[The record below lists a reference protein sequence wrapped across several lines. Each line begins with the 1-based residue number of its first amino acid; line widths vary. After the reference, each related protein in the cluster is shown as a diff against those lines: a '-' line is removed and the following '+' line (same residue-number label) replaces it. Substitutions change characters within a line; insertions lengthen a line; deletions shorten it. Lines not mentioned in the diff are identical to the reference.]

1 MIPPKHSAPTAEDP
15 GYPNTIETEENESK
29 LNLIKMIEAF
39 KEEMDKFLK
48 EIQEHTIRGGFSFVC
63 LFVCF
68 ILFCFLIQGLSG

>member
-48 EIQEHTIRGGFSFVC
+48 EIQEHTIRGGFRLFVC
-63 LFVCF
+63 LFV
-68 ILFCFLIQGLSG
+68 LFCFVF